1 MVSEGL
7 SSRVGRII
15 SGGLNAIL
23 DAVEDAAP
31 DAVMEQSI
39 REIDDAIEE
48 VRSELGR
55 VIAAKHLANKKLS
68 DKNSEH
74 EDLAEKIEI
83 ALSEGREDLAES
95 AVSHQ
100 LDIEAQIPILEQS
113 IAEAAEKERELE
125 GYVAALQARK
135 REMKEELKRFRDA
148 SAAAKID
155 ASADAANPSIGHGV
169 SQATRAFERVME
181 RQGGIA
187 TGSMT
192 EPKTAAQ
199 LQELEKLARQNRVNE
214 RLAAIKSRMNK

>member
-1 MVSEGL
+1 MSEGL

-31 DAVMEQSI
+31 EAIMDQSI

-48 VRSELGR
+48 VRGELGK

-74 EDLAEKIEI
+74 EDLSDKTEI
-83 ALSEGREDLAES
+83 ALAEGREDLAES

-100 LDIEAQIPILEQS
+100 LDIEAQIPVLEQS
-113 IAEAAEKERELE
+113 IADAAERERELE

-135 REMKEELKRFRDA
+135 REMKEELQRFREARDA
-148 SAAAKID
+148 TRMDVSGQGTE
-155 ASADAANPSIGHGV
+155 PSVGHGV
-169 SQATRAFERVME
+169 SKATKAFERVME
-181 RQGGIA
+181 RQGGVVL
-187 TGSMT
+187 GDMT
-192 EPKTAAQ
+192 APKTAAQ
-199 LQELEKLARQNRVNE
+199 LQELEALARKNRVNE
-214 RLAAIKSRMNK
+214 RLAAIKTRLNK

>member
-1 MVSEGL
+1 MSEGL

-23 DAVEDAAP
+23 DAVEDVAP
-31 DAVMEQSI
+31 DAIMEQSI

-55 VIAAKHLANKKLS
+55 TIAAKHLANKKLS

-74 EDLAEKIEI
+74 EHLSDKIEI
-83 ALSEGREDLAES
+83 ALTEGREDLAET

-100 LDIEAQIPILEQS
+100 LDIEAQIPVLEQS

-135 REMKEELKRFRDA
+135 REMKEELKHFRDSQAA
-148 SAAAKID
+148 SKVNATENGAK
-155 ASADAANPSIGHGV
+155 SSVGHGV
-169 SQATRAFERVME
+169 SKATQAFERVME
-181 RQGGIA
+181 RQGGIVA
-187 TGSMT
+187 GSMT

-199 LQELEKLARQNRVNE
+199 LQELEVLARQNRVNE
-214 RLAAIKSRMNK
+214 RLAVIKSRLNK

>member
-1 MVSEGL
+1 MSEGL

-55 VIAAKHLANKKLS
+55 VIATKHLANKKLS

-83 ALSEGREDLAES
+83 ALSEGREDLAEF

-100 LDIEAQIPILEQS
+100 LDIEAQIPVLEQS

-148 SAAAKID
+148 RSAAKID

-181 RQGGIA
+181 RQGGIS

>member
-1 MVSEGL
+1 MSEGL

-55 VIAAKHLANKKLS
+55 VIATKHLANKKLS

-100 LDIEAQIPILEQS
+100 LDIEAQIPVLEQS

-148 SAAAKID
+148 RSTAKID

-181 RQGGIA
+181 RQGGIS

>member
-39 REIDDAIEE
+39 REIDDAIDE

-74 EDLAEKIEI
+74 EDLSEKVEI
-83 ALSEGREDLAES
+83 ALTEDREDLAQS

-100 LDIEAQIPILEQS
+100 LDIEAQVPVLEQS

-135 REMKEELKRFRDA
+135 REMKEELKHFRDSR
-148 SAAAKID
+148 SAATVD
-155 ASADAANPSIGHGV
+155 VSEDAANPSIGHGV
-169 SQATRAFERVME
+169 SRATRAFERVME
-181 RQGGIA
+181 RQGGIS
-187 TGSMT
+187 TGTLT

-214 RLAAIKSRMNK
+214 RLAAIKSRLNK

>member
-1 MVSEGL
+1 MSEGL

>member
-148 SAAAKID
+148 RSAAKID

-187 TGSMT
+187 SGSMT